1 MAKDNEFYNEMR
13 NRGVRKRLA
22 RKVSSSLASRKGD
35 ESPKAA
41 RRAIADLSS
50 AVSAIETRMA
60 TDESRHDAAVKAAKT
75 RRKRADKRS
84 KGAQQLAAGSPG
96 S

>member
-1 MAKDNEFYNEMR
+1 MAKDKELYNEMR
-13 NRGVRKRLA
+13 DRGVRKKVA

-35 ESPKAA
+35 ETPRAA

-50 AVSAIETRMA
+50 AVSAIEARMA
-60 TDESRHDAAVKAAKT
+60 TDESRHGAAVKAAKT
-75 RRKRADKRS
+75 RKRKADKRS